1 MEKGN
6 QPQRCLQLD
15 SSLKLTRSIHE
26 LWKPMKPLP
35 IHEPVVKN
43 ELPSIETSSGKLVD
57 TFGRVHNNLR
67 VSVTDR
73 CNLRCVYC
81 MPEDVQFLD
90 SKELLSFEEICAFVK
105 IAVTKGINKVR
116 LTGGEPLL
124 RRDLS
129 TLVGFLSQIEEIKDL
144 SLTTNGMLLKSQAVA
159 LKQAGLNRVT
169 ISLDTLIPERFLDL
183 CKRDGLAQTLEGIDA
198 GINAGFQSIKLNTVT
213 IKGINDDEIVNLA
226 KFARERQIEIRFI
239 EYMPI
244 GANPWEKAKVVL
256 AHEIIEKIDKEVGLL
271 VPATNYDPMA
281 PAMEFVYEDGKG
293 KVGIIASVSKP
304 FCQSCN
310 RIRITA
316 EGKLRNCLFAL
327 EEMDLKPFLRPVIDE
342 KRILAMLET
351 NVVSKWAGHQFNT
364 KEFIKP
370 LRTMHSIGG

>member
-1 MEKGN
+1 MN
-6 QPQRCLQLD
+6 
-15 SSLKLTRSIHE
+15 
-26 LWKPMKPLP
+26 PLP
-35 IHEPVVKN
+35 IHDPLINRDLAQVA
-43 ELPSIETSSGKLVD
+43 SSGNLVD
-57 TFGRVHNNLR
+57 TFGRIHNNLR
-67 VSVTDR
+67 ISVTDR

-90 SKELLSFEEICAFVK
+90 SKELLSFEEITAFVK
-105 IAVTKGINKVR
+105 IAVTRGVNKVR

-129 TLVGFLSQIEEIKDL
+129 TLVGFLSQIKEIKDL
-144 SLTTNGMLLKSQAVA
+144 SLTTNGMLLNSQAVA
-159 LKQAGLNRVT
+159 LKQAGLNRIT
-169 ISLDTLIPERFLDL
+169 ISLDTLLPERFKDL
-183 CKRDGLAQTLEGIDA
+183 CKRDGLEQTLEGIDA
-198 GINAGFQSIKLNTVT
+198 GIKAGFQSIKLNTVCINGT
-213 IKGINDDEIVNLA
+213 NDDEVVSLA
-226 KFARERQIEIRFI
+226 KFAREKQIEIRFI

-244 GANPWEKAKVVL
+244 GANPWEKAKVMV
-256 AHEIIEKIDKEVGLL
+256 AHEILEKIDKEVGPL

-327 EEMDLKPFLRPVIDE
+327 EEIDIKPFLRPEVDA
-342 KRILAMLET
+342 KSILKMLET

-370 LRTMHSIGG
+370 LRTMHAIGG

>member
-1 MEKGN
+1 
-6 QPQRCLQLD
+6 
-15 SSLKLTRSIHE
+15 
-26 LWKPMKPLP
+26 MKHLP
-35 IHEPVVKN
+35 IQEPLIKN
-43 ELPSIETSSGKLVD
+43 DLAQIGASSGNLID

-67 VSVTDR
+67 ISVTDR

-90 SKELLSFEEICAFVK
+90 SKELLSFEEINAFVK
-105 IAVTKGINKVR
+105 IAVTRGINKVR

-144 SLTTNGMLLKSQAVA
+144 SMTTNGMLLKSQAMA
-159 LKQAGLNRVT
+159 LKQAGLNRIT

-198 GINAGFQSIKLNTVT
+198 GIRAGFQSIKLNTVS
-213 IKGINDDEIVNLA
+213 IKGINDDEIVSLA
-226 KFARERQIEIRFI
+226 KFAREKQIEIRFI

-244 GANPWEKAKVVL
+244 GANPWEKAKVMP
-256 AHEIIEKIDKEVGLL
+256 AHEILEKIDKEVGAL
-271 VPATNYDPMA
+271 VPATNYDPRA

-327 EEMDLKPFLRPVIDE
+327 EEIDIRPFLRPEVDT
-342 KRILAMLET
+342 KSILTTLE
-351 NVVSKWAGHQFNT
+351 NSVVSKWAGHQFNT

-370 LRTMHSIGG
+370 TRTMHAIGG

>member
-1 MEKGN
+1 
-6 QPQRCLQLD
+6 
-15 SSLKLTRSIHE
+15 
-26 LWKPMKPLP
+26 MKPLP
-35 IHEPVVKN
+35 IHDPLVKN
-43 ELPSIETSSGKLVD
+43 EIASIKTSSGKLVD
-57 TFGRVHNNLR
+57 TFGRIHNNLR
-67 VSVTDR
+67 ISVTDR

-90 SKELLSFEEICAFVK
+90 SKDLLSFEEIYTFVK

-129 TLVGFLSQIEEIKDL
+129 TLVGFLSQIEEINDL
-144 SLTTNGMLLKSQAVA
+144 SLTTNGMLLKSQAMA

-213 IKGINDDEIVNLA
+213 IKGVNDDEIVNLA

-244 GANPWEKAKVVL
+244 GANPWEKAKVMQ
-256 AHEIIEKIDKEVGLL
+256 AHEIIEKIDNEVGLL
-271 VPATNYDPMA
+271 VPATTYDPMA

-327 EEMDLKPFLRPVIDE
+327 EEMDLKPLLRPETDQ
-342 KRILAMLET
+342 KRILEMLET
-351 NVVSKWAGHQFNT
+351 NIGSKWAGHQFNT

-370 LRTMHSIGG
+370 QRTMHAIGG